1 MKGSCLRGS
10 QKKQHRNPNPNL
22 MGGGGRKLVDGGGGT
37 YGGDGRLVGGSG
49 SKRQGKSWCGS
60 GVILMGKELE
70 TLRD

>member
-1 MKGSCLRGS
+1 
-10 QKKQHRNPNPNL
+10 
-22 MGGGGRKLVDGGGGT
+22 MGGGRRKLVEGGGGT

-49 SKRQGKSWCGS
+49 SKRKGKSWCGS